1 MSIRTVG
8 FCQHLTPA
16 AKFTGYKLCSCPI
29 QSVLRRS
36 ILLMHLQ
43 VLGLVYGTGNFK
55 QGMNLCFKKVT
66 WRMNHLCQM
75 ALAFR
80 TCVIFVF

>member
-1 MSIRTVG
+1 
-8 FCQHLTPA
+8 
-16 AKFTGYKLCSCPI
+16 
-29 QSVLRRS
+29 
-36 ILLMHLQ
+36 MHLQ

-66 WRMNHLCQM
+66 WRMNHLCQL

-80 TCVIFVF
+80 TCVSFVFQSIVMQVVVFKVTCNKSYITAV

>member
-1 MSIRTVG
+1 
-8 FCQHLTPA
+8 
-16 AKFTGYKLCSCPI
+16 
-29 QSVLRRS
+29 
-36 ILLMHLQ
+36 MHLQ

-66 WRMNHLCQM
+66 WRMNHLCQL